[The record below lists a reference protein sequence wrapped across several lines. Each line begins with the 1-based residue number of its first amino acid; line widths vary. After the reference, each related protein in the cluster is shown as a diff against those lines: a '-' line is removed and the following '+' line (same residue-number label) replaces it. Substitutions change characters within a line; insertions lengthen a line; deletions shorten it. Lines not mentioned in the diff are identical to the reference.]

1 MKQTQKKSN
10 GITRH
15 MLRLSVLL
23 IAVVAL
29 ILGAAAPNCW
39 AGGWEEF
46 EVAELYFE
54 LNDTD
59 GDLGIHGKIDGGP
72 WKNIWI
78 KDPYYNSIMKVSAR
92 GRLRQQAL
100 TELFFESA
108 EPSFDDLDPN
118 DFFDRFP
125 EGYYRIYGW
134 SEDGKLLKG
143 KARIRH
149 VMPAQ
154 PGLQDDDETVIIRL
168 NDVEDEVLK
177 ERCDDEDPAYDPT
190 EVATDDNGNIVIDW
204 DPVTSSHPTIGDS
217 GSITPALYEVVV
229 EVELEDEFVSVFSV
243 VLPPGQTSMTVP
255 EEFIALSDEFKYEIL
270 VKESKGGNQTAIES
284 CFVIEE
290 ENGEQS
296 FDAI

>member
-1 MKQTQKKSN
+1 MMTKEQKRRRQMKHKRIESDGMN
-10 GITRH
+10 RR
-15 MLRLSVLL
+15 MLMLPVLL
-23 IAVVAL
+23 VAVVAL
-29 ILGAAAPNCW
+29 ILGAAATDCW
-39 AGGWEEF
+39 AGGWDDF

-78 KDPYYNSIMKVSAR
+78 KDPYYNSIMKVAAR

-108 EPSFDDLDPN
+108 EPSFDDLDPD

-143 KARIRH
+143 KSRIRH
-149 VMPAQ
+149 VMPA
-154 PGLQDDDETVIIRL
+154 PPDGISLDGETIDL
-168 NDVEDEVLK
+168 EDVD
-177 ERCDDEDPAYDPT
+177 CDDEETIP
-190 EVATDDNGNIVIDW
+190 EVSGST
-204 DPVTSSHPTIGDS
+204 VTISWEEVDSSHPEIGDS
-217 GSITPALYEVVV
+217 GTITPALYEVVV

-243 VLPPGQTSMTVP
+243 VLPPDQTSMTVP
-255 EEFIALSDEFKYEIL
+255 EEFIALGTEFKYEIL
-270 VKESKGGNQTAIES
+270 VKEAKGGNQTAMES
-284 CFVIEE
+284 CFVIADGNE
-290 ENGEQS
+290 
-296 FDAI
+296 D